1 VGTEAYAAGRG
12 APRIAWLGTFAA
24 PALAPAMGFFAVTA
38 VAAVGGGYF
47 PTSWGWAALAFL
59 VVAGAALVVPE
70 RAGLGALDRL
80 FLGALGGLAGWTA
93 LSILWSQSVP
103 SSIAEVERVL
113 VYVAGALAVLLV
125 VGRTSAQRLIG
136 GTLAGITGVACWALA
151 TRLFPQWLGTFDP
164 VAGYRLSQPLGY
176 WNGLG
181 LLCAMGALLGVGFAA
196 RPLPR
201 PARALAAASLPA
213 LVTTLY
219 FTFSRG
225 AWIALA
231 FGLLAMLAL
240 ERRRLRFLGML
251 GLLAPAPALAVFAAS
266 RSGALTRSDAALTTA
281 THQGALLA
289 GVLVLLVLVTAG
301 AGIALAYAEQVR
313 LARRTGR
320 LVGLALVAAVLG
332 AATLAVFT
340 HGGPAAVAKKLYGGF
355 TAKPTQVGNDLNG
368 RIFELS
374 SNNRVALWG
383 TAWEDAAR
391 HPLLGSGAGTFE
403 EFFYAHRANPALN
416 VRDAHSLYLET
427 LAELGPAGLAL
438 LVFALGIP
446 VAAAFRARGETAAFG
461 AYAAYLA
468 HAGWDWDWELPAVTL
483 AALLAAAGLLCAAR
497 SRARRPLRRPAR
509 AIVLAAIL
517 VLSAFAAVAALGNR
531 AFAQAARA
539 AAAGDWTAAMTRAE
553 QARRLAPWAPGPLRT
568 IGQTLLAG
576 GDFGRAATAF
586 RGAIARDPHNWVLWV
601 DLAYATDGAPHR
613 AALAE
618 AGRLNPLSQEI
629 PKT

>member
-1 VGTEAYAAGRG
+1 
-12 APRIAWLGTFAA
+12 
-24 PALAPAMGFFAVTA
+24 
-38 VAAVGGGYF
+38 
-47 PTSWGWAALAFL
+47 
-59 VVAGAALVVPE
+59 
-70 RAGLGALDRL
+70 
-80 FLGALGGLAGWTA
+80 
-93 LSILWSQSVP
+93 VP
-103 SSIAEVERVL
+103 SSIAEVERTV

-125 VGRTSAQRLIG
+125 AGRTSAQRLVA

-164 VAGYRLSQPLGY
+164 VAGYRLSEPLGY

-181 LLCAMGALLGVGFAA
+181 LLCAMGTLLAVGFAA

-201 PARALAAASLPA
+201 AARALAAGSLPV
-213 LVTTLY
+213 LVTALD

-225 AWIALA
+225 AWAALA
-231 FGLLAMLAL
+231 FGLLAVLAL
-240 ERRRLRFLGML
+240 ERRRLRFLGTL
-251 GLLAPAPALAVFAAS
+251 G
-266 RSGALTRSDAALTTA
+266 
-281 THQGALLA
+281 
-289 GVLVLLVLVTAG
+289 LLVLVTAG
-301 AGIALAYAEQVR
+301 AGIALAHAERVR
-313 LARRTGR
+313 LARSTGR
-320 LVGLALVAAVLG
+320 LVGVALVAAALG
-332 AATLAVFT
+332 AAMLAVFT
-340 HGGPAAVAKKLYGGF
+340 HGGPAAVAKNLYGGF
-355 TAKPTQVGNDLNG
+355 TAKPNHAGSDLNG

-497 SRARRPLRRPAR
+497 SHARSRLRRPAR
-509 AIVLAAIL
+509 AIALAVVLVLA
-517 VLSAFAAVAALGNR
+517 AFAAVAALGNR
-531 AFAQAARA
+531 ASAQAVQA
-539 AAAGDWTAAMTRAE
+539 ADAGDWATATTRAE

-568 IGQTLLAG
+568 IGQTLLAA
-576 GDFGRAATAF
+576 GDFGRAAAAF
-586 RGAIARDPHNWVLWV
+586 RGAIARDPRNWVLWV
-601 DLAYATDGAPHR
+601 DLAYATDGATHR

-618 AGRLNPLSQEI
+618 ARRLNPLSEEI